1 MGNYHFLDG
10 SKIRIFYRGNE
21 KTCGRCHRTSRSCL
35 GNGIAKECDTKGGVR
50 VHLNDHMR
58 KLWSEIGFVPSS
70 FELPDSDDLNEEN
83 DHPVAEAET
92 FSRVDTKA
100 QTSVEDKFRFIGIS
114 IANFSLDLTD
124 EDIRKF
130 VVEKVGEEVKEHITI
145 IREKKKA
152 IVTINDSLTVEKI
165 NETMKMISFNECKL
179 KFFGRPL
186 YCRPLRDITPEKP
199 DQADKTAGSQSPQ
212 KTTPTGTMQKK
223 IPGLPASAQA
233 KAISRKNERNR
244 KERKEKEKKLR
255 EETTN
260 KEVFEDEEKKQERI
274 EKNRSAF
281 DVLMKAQNKANHLEF
296 DQRDKHIPDICTP
309 APLTSIF
316 GQQMFKETRRMS
328 IGSSPLLSLRTK
340 RGAQDLSSP
349 SSPNLINDVKK
360 SKTGVEAKESL

>member
-1 MGNYHFLDG
+1 MDPKSEYF
-10 SKIRIFYRGNE
+10 INE

-92 FSRVDTKA
+92 FARVDTKA
-100 QTSVEDKFRFIGIS
+100 QTSVEDKDRFIGIS

-199 DQADKTAGSQSPQ
+199 DQADKTARSQSPQ

-244 KERKEKEKKLR
+244 KERKEKE
-255 EETTN
+255 
-260 KEVFEDEEKKQERI
+260 
-274 EKNRSAF
+274 
-281 DVLMKAQNKANHLEF
+281 
-296 DQRDKHIPDICTP
+296 
-309 APLTSIF
+309 
-316 GQQMFKETRRMS
+316 
-328 IGSSPLLSLRTK
+328 
-340 RGAQDLSSP
+340 
-349 SSPNLINDVKK
+349 
-360 SKTGVEAKESL
+360 

>member
-1 MGNYHFLDG
+1 MDPKSEYFIEGMRKLVAG
-10 SKIRIFYRGNE
+10 
-21 KTCGRCHRTSRSCL
+21 CHRTSRSCI

-92 FSRVDTKA
+92 FARVDTKA
-100 QTSVEDKFRFIGIS
+100 QTSVEDKDRFIGIS

-179 KFFGRPL
+179 KFFGRPAL
-186 YCRPLRDITPEKP
+186 SIADLSGTSHQKNQTKLIKLVDPNLLRRQHQLGPCRKRYLVSQPVLKLKP
-199 DQADKTAGSQSPQ
+199 YQGRMRE
-212 KTTPTGTMQKK
+212 TGKK
-223 IPGLPASAQA
+223 EN
-233 KAISRKNERNR
+233 K
-244 KERKEKEKKLR
+244 KEYKLR
-255 EETTN
+255 EEATD